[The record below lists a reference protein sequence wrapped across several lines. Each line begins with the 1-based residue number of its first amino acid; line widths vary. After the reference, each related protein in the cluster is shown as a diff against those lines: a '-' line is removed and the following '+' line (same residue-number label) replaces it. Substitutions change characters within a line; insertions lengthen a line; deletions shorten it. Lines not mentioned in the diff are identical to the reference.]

1 MIYIGIANFLFV
13 LRYALSGL
21 PSLRRRIY
29 YLILLVL
36 FVFSAFRFQVGCD
49 WSGYYYQYLDAED
62 IYDNIFGSNEP
73 FWGWIIRFIRQ
84 NDLVYPVIN
93 VISSAIFFFG
103 VHFFARKQPD
113 PFSFLVL
120 LFPILIINMP
130 MSGIRQGAAI
140 GLICIAFAAFIDRK
154 PAWFAFWVALAAG
167 FHASAAVFLLL
178 VPLATGRYN
187 TNRLLIAA
195 LLALPGAYF
204 LASGESAEMA
214 VDRYIGTGIDAFGA
228 IYRVGIIFLSGVY
241 FFYFIRKKWMRK
253 FPEDYSLASIGA
265 IGMAIIVVLLPLSS
279 VIADRFAYYL
289 IPIQAM
295 IFARL
300 PFLPFKANKNLH
312 VALPYVVLLLVF
324 IVWTQ
329 TSSNFERCYMPY
341 DSWIL
346 GMPEGPILKETVAK

>member
-1 MIYIGIANFLFV
+1 
-13 LRYALSGL
+13 
-21 PSLRRRIY
+21 
-29 YLILLVL
+29 
-36 FVFSAFRFQVGCD
+36 
-49 WSGYYYQYLDAED
+49 
-62 IYDNIFGSNEP
+62 
-73 FWGWIIRFIRQ
+73 
-84 NDLVYPVIN
+84 
-93 VISSAIFFFG
+93 
-103 VHFFARKQPD
+103 
-113 PFSFLVL
+113 
-120 LFPILIINMP
+120 
-130 MSGIRQGAAI
+130 
-140 GLICIAFAAFIDRK
+140 
-154 PAWFAFWVALAAG
+154 
-167 FHASAAVFLLL
+167 
-178 VPLATGRYN
+178 
-187 TNRLLIAA
+187 
-195 LLALPGAYF
+195 
-204 LASGESAEMA
+204 MA